1 MIYSFS
7 YGNIPFSIALFSR
20 AAGFVLLLYPSKTG
34 NCPGAEVDC
43 FPLLRCA
50 SRCRNASGRAGH
62 ITHHI
67 ASDRFSPRKHKN
79 PAARQMHTAGTL
91 YLLFWLFCAI
101 TRSISCWVCMTSS
114 WKLLAETRTAPWPRM
129 MSCSRLSLVAT
140 RTLRRP
146 RSS

>member
-1 MIYSFS
+1 MAIFRLPLFCFLAQPDSLCCFVRKKQENPGRGRGFFS
-7 YGNIPFSIALFSR
+7 GPLRRIVLPERICPRRSYHASYRFRPHF
-20 AAGFVLLLYPSKTG
+20 AAQTQK
-34 NCPGAEVDC
+34 
-43 FPLLRCA
+43 
-50 SRCRNASGRAGH
+50 
-62 ITHHI
+62 
-67 ASDRFSPRKHKN
+67 

-129 MSCSRLSLVAT
+129 ISCSKLSDVAT
-140 RTLRRP
+140 RTFFRP